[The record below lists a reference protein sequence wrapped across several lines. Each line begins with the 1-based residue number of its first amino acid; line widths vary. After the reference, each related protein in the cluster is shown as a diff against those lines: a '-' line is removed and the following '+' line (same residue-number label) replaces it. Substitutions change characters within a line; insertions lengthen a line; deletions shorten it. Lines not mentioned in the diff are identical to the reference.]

1 VLTES
6 YPYSYFTLGTHRKL
20 PIQLGFIEGRPGSLY
35 PDTIKTEPYRS
46 QQDTYHISYRFS
58 KLFFAGLM
66 RINETE
72 RKGRA
77 WSRKGG
83 DELFDPIGQESWEF
97 EKHARTILSRYETLP
112 L

>member
-1 VLTES
+1 
-6 YPYSYFTLGTHRKL
+6 
-20 PIQLGFIEGRPGSLY
+20 
-35 PDTIKTEPYRS
+35 
-46 QQDTYHISYRFS
+46 
-58 KLFFAGLM
+58 M

-83 DELFDPIGQESWEF
+83 GTTFFDPIGQDSWEF
-97 EKHARTILSRYETLP
+97 DKHARTIFCRYKALP